1 MGEKG
6 AIFHFSIIKR
16 FDERDIINIE
26 IHFKNDNDCDP
37 SLELFSYLIEDDD
50 DDYKE
55 YRLYPDSLPNFK
67 SGQCFY
73 IYSIRLSDD
82 ISRIGFE
89 VTLIYNSDN
98 ILYAKIYEKTES
110 SILWI
115 ILLCICLGIVLI
127 GVGIGLF
134 CYFYKKREN
143 KSVINEALSPEIEPV
158 FKPSIENSQN

>member
-1 MGEKG
+1 M
-6 AIFHFSIIKR
+6 
-16 FDERDIINIE
+16 
-26 IHFKNDNDCDP
+26 
-37 SLELFSYLIEDDD
+37 
-50 DDYKE
+50 
-55 YRLYPDSLPNFK
+55 
-67 SGQCFY
+67 
-73 IYSIRLSDD
+73 SDD

-143 KSVINEALSPEIEPV
+143 KSVINEPLSPEIEPV